1 MDHQLNKGSDLRLAV
16 NGEPL
21 GGVISL
27 ERKVIN
33 DAQAISE
40 FLTDEPVALI
50 PNKRYELTFTL
61 RCEGECAF
69 ENEIESIAVTE
80 RLRTE
85 TYTGCAI
92 KQLKSKTASRGWVE
106 YTAVVEAKERSA
118 ADE

>member
-1 MDHQLNKGSDLRLAV
+1 MDHQFNKGSDLQIAV

-27 ERKVIN
+27 ERAVIN
-33 DAQAISE
+33 EADVIAE
-40 FLTDEPVALI
+40 FLTDEPVALL
-50 PNKRYELTFTL
+50 PHRRYELTFRL
-61 RCEGECAF
+61 LCAGECVF

-80 RLRTE
+80 RSRTE
-85 TYTGCAI
+85 IYTGCTV

>member
-1 MDHQLNKGSDLRLAV
+1 MELQLNKGGDLLLAV

-27 ERKVIN
+27 ERRALNNADV
-33 DAQAISE
+33 ISE
-40 FLTDEPVALI
+40 FLTDEPVAVLDRR
-50 PNKRYELTFTL
+50 RYELTLTL
-61 RCEGECAF
+61 RCAGECVF

-80 RLRTE
+80 RRRTE
-85 TYTGCAI
+85 IYTSCTV

-106 YTAVVEAKERSA
+106 YAAVVEAKERSV